1 MKQTQELLERSYH
14 VLEQTTDLIERVQP
28 ILDDLRTFL
37 TLLGDL
43 RTDLKQQSQL
53 LQRHL
58 SGLETEP
65 DQATVSDTP
74 LPDRNGTTTE
84 HKPALVEDT
93 NDAKDWE
100 EEVPELPSISVS
112 LAEFELPWERLG
124 SNMLKPTMPTSRK
137 APASV
142 SPPSPSRSP
151 AGSERRATPRRTG
164 NPTSVTIRIGEE
176 TLSGWVVDRSPL
188 GVGMLVDDALEAGA
202 LILIKPNAAPSDC
215 PSVEGEVRHC
225 QPEKGQYRVGVRF
238 TNTLSW
244 QHLRYF
250 G

>member
-1 MKQTQELLERSYH
+1 MKQTQELLERSYQA
-14 VLEQTTDLIERVQP
+14 LEQTSDLIDRVQP

-37 TLLGDL
+37 TVLGDL
-43 RTDLKQQSQL
+43 RKDLKQQSLL
-53 LQRHL
+53 LQDRI
-58 SGLETEP
+58 SGLETQP
-65 DQATVSDTP
+65 DQATSSDTP
-74 LPDRNGTTTE
+74 LPDRNGSTE
-84 HKPALVEDT
+84 HKPALEEDKSDS
-93 NDAKDWE
+93 NDWE
-100 EEVPELPSISVS
+100 EAPELPSISVS

-124 SNMLKPTMPTSRK
+124 SNLLKPTVPTSSK
-137 APASV
+137 LAAPV

-151 AGSERRATPRRTG
+151 ASNERRASPRRTA
-164 NPTSVTIRIGEE
+164 NPTSVTITFGEE
-176 TLSGWVVDRSPL
+176 ILSGWVVDRSPL

-202 LILIKPNAAPSDC
+202 LILIKPNAAPPDC

-225 QPEKGQYRVGVRF
+225 QPEKGQYRVGIKF